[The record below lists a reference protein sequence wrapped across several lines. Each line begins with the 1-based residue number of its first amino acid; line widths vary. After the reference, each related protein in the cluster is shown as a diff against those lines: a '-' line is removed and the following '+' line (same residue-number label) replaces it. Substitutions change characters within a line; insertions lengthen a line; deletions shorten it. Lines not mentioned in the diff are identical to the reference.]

1 MNIRMTKTRPTK
13 RGDYLCIF
21 SGSAHPDYVRV
32 RETEYGLFVY
42 GYSFKMRPLEL
53 ITDALWSEEIG
64 LEFGEGE

>member
-1 MNIRMTKTRPTK
+1 MNIRMTKTIPTK

-42 GYSFKMRPLEL
+42 GYSFKMRPLESVE
-53 ITDALWSEEIG
+53 DAQWSEEIH
-64 LEFGEGE
+64 LEFREG